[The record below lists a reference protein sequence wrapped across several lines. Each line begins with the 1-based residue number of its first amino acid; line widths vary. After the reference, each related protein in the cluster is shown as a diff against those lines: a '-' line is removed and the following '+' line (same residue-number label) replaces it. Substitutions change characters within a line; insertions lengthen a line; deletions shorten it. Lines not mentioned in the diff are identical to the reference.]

1 MAILVVEDEALV
13 ALQIEAFLET
23 AGYRVA
29 GLADSIDSALE
40 IVATSKPE
48 LAVVDV
54 NLVGGDSGIEL
65 ALKLRDQ
72 GILVLLATGNCPP
85 NLSSDVAIGC
95 LSKPF
100 HALELTAAIE
110 VAFQIAKGEEIG
122 TPPPSLRLF

>member
-29 GLADSIDSALE
+29 GLADSINSALE
-40 IVATSKPE
+40 IVATSNPE

-100 HALELTAAIE
+100 SALELTAAIE

-122 TPPPSLRLF
+122 TPPPSFRLF